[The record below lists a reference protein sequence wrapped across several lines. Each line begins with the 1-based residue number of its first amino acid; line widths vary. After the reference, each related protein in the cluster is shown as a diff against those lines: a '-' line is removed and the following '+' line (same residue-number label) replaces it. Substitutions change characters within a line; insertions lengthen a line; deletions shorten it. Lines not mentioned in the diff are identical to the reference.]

1 VWLELKESGKQEIRL
16 VRHEDLVG
24 TKPVFPVEKELGGF
38 EQRRDV
44 VCTLYFRG
52 FTVLSSK

>member
-1 VWLELKESGKQEIRL
+1 L